1 MNSGR
6 PTQADDGR
14 SRCRPSK
21 HKRKD
26 ILSSRALNHGNPIPV
41 ISNRSRP
48 TDIVFEVQSQFYWLL
63 MCDRQALTVTS
74 RQTDRQPDS
83 VV

>member
-1 MNSGR
+1 
-6 PTQADDGR
+6 
-14 SRCRPSK
+14 
-21 HKRKD
+21 
-26 ILSSRALNHGNPIPV
+26 
-41 ISNRSRP
+41 
-48 TDIVFEVQSQFYWLL
+48 